1 MDILDCNVQQNVSI
15 HIMDG
20 NAGLYVTVELKIAI
34 MPRAVNEHQKVLSL
48 QVILL
53 SIVHV

>member
-20 NAGLYVTVELKIAI
+20 NAGLYATVALKTAI
-34 MPRAVNEHQKVLSL
+34 MHRAVNEHQKVLSL
-48 QVILL
+48 
-53 SIVHV
+53 